1 MRLLLKNGRIID
13 TVAGTEQKGDIL
25 ISGDKIQAIGQDL
38 EAGLDV
44 KVVDLEGKVVSPGF
58 IDMHVHL
65 REPGYEYKETIATG
79 TKAAAVGGFT
89 TVVAMPNTNP
99 AMDNETSIEY
109 VMSKAQKEGIIE
121 VLPCAAITK
130 GRKGDEIAEYGILK
144 NAGAVALSD
153 DGDTV
158 ANPEVMRRAM
168 EYSLIFDL
176 PILAHCE
183 DKALSGGSMHEGY
196 YSTILGLKGIPS
208 LAEDVV
214 VARDIALA
222 EYTGARL
229 HIAHISTAGAVEMVR
244 AAKKKGLKVTAEVTP
259 HHFSLTDAEVVGYN
273 TDTKMSPPLRSGE
286 HVEAMIAGL
295 LDGTIDAIACD
306 HAPHALVD
314 KNVEYEYAAFGISG
328 IETSVAVSLHYL
340 YHEKQMPLMELLRKF
355 TIGPASILGMKYE
368 GLMPGAVANLTILDI
383 DLTKKVDVNTFVSK
397 GKNSP
402 YHGKDLKGWPMMT
415 IYKGQVVAE

>member
-1 MRLLLKNGRIID
+1 MQLLLKNGRIID
-13 TVAGTEQKGDIL
+13 PVAGIEQTGDIL
-25 ISGDKIQAIGQDL
+25 ISDGKIKAIGQGL
-38 EAGLDV
+38 E
-44 KVVDLEGKVVSPGF
+44 LEENAKTIDIMGQIVSPGF

-65 REPGYEYKETIATG
+65 REPGYEYKETIASG

-99 AMDNETSIEY
+99 ALDNETAIEY
-109 VMSKAQKEGIIE
+109 VISKAQKEGVIE

-144 NAGAVALSD
+144 NAGVVALSD

-183 DKALSGGSMHEGY
+183 DKVLSGGSMHEGY

-208 LAEDVV
+208 LAEDVI
-214 VARDIALA
+214 VARDIVLA

-244 AAKKKGLKVTAEVTP
+244 EAKKKGVKVTAEVAP
-259 HHFSLTDAEVVGYN
+259 HHFSITDAEVVGYN
-273 TDTKMSPPLRSGE
+273 TATKVSPPLRSGE
-286 HVEAMIAGL
+286 HVEAVIAGL

-340 YHEKQMPLMELLRKF
+340 YHGKQMPLMELLHKF
-355 TIGPASILGMKYE
+355 TVGPAAILGMKYE
-368 GLMPGAVANLTILDI
+368 GLVPGAEANLTILDI
-383 DLTKKVDVNTFVSK
+383 DLIKKVDINNFVSK

-402 YHGKDLKGWPMMT
+402 YHGKELKGWPVMT
-415 IYKGQVVAE
+415 IYKGQIVAE